1 MNKYIVYIIISL
13 ALILIDTVWISLNKN
28 MYFASI
34 KSIQGK
40 EPSIKIHYAI
50 VAYLIMIFSIIFI
63 AIPFTLKNIEV
74 GDTLVTKLYK
84 SIIYGGSVGF
94 VIYSIYNFTSL
105 AMYDNYELKIGLM
118 DTVWG
123 TTLYSLLTFMYIS
136 LIDINYLNV
145 K

>member
-1 MNKYIVYIIISL
+1 
-13 ALILIDTVWISLNKN
+13 